1 MNKSADA
8 RQSSRST
15 RQKEVTK
22 RKLSY
27 KRIRR
32 RLNSQNHRQKKEK
45 TLLIIEVILDDRSL
59 RMDYTMRKYLDLRK
73 NKRFT

>member
-1 MNKSADA
+1 MKKSADA